1 MILQILLQI
10 EGYLQVMDIHN
21 FIEALVRRIQEISKQ
36 RKEEWMTENSDN
48 PNMQDYTLLY
58 NNINKTTYTTIS
70 GIIRSNITYREAAK
84 KLNLEY

>member
-1 MILQILLQI
+1 MI
-10 EGYLQVMDIHN
+10 
-21 FIEALVRRIQEISKQ
+21 RSIQEISKQ
-36 RKEEWMTENSDN
+36 RTQEGMTENSDN